1 MLYSCTH
8 TATVVVKGL
17 VTAVESYQAY
27 LSRLY
32 ILMGG
37 HCQVFAVEFEVI
49 KIAGYARALGAEAE
63 ILPNCRQLNSKTL
76 LDCMDTKKRLLN
88 N

>member
-1 MLYSCTH
+1 VGIARC
-8 TATVVVKGL
+8 
-17 VTAVESYQAY
+17 
-27 LSRLY
+27 
-32 ILMGG
+32 
-37 HCQVFAVEFEVI
+37 FAVEFEVI